1 MHLSGQKVLLV
12 PKVIKENMLEN
23 IPVESGE
30 RKNQLIQQL
39 QESLWTKHPWQFR
52 DARSN
57 EASLKKGV
65 RIQKYFHDPEKLLET
80 AYQDLE
86 TFLQAGDIELQGEFN
101 ITTEAADIGGNEA
114 FRIVVTPTECRI
126 QAANLEGIRRGI
138 FYIEDEMCRARG
150 AFLPLGTIERSSFL
164 KRRISR
170 CYYGP
175 IKRPGNHPGL
185 GDELIDDIDYYPEN
199 YLNRLAHEGVNAL
212 WITLS
217 SKGGDETSVGFGDLV
232 STFLTS
238 DEGAHSK
245 KRLDKLRSVVERCKR
260 YGIRIYLKTM
270 EPHVRFAPDDPRLK
284 QYPDLA
290 GNLVRGYYYLCASG
304 KTGQRYLYE
313 ATNKIFT
320 EVPGLGG
327 IINISH
333 GELYTTCLSALP
345 ATGGGKITCPRCSK
359 IAPEEILYPSLSAM
373 QRGMQDATPDAE
385 MIGWL
390 YMPQPQMQADNYPNT
405 LADWVYEVPKHI
417 PKGVILQFNFESGIR
432 KTVFGKE
439 LIGGDYW
446 LSEAGPSDRFER
458 IAAIAKNHNTSI
470 SAKIQTSTSHEVAT
484 VPYLPVPTQL
494 YNKFSAMH
502 RLGVTHVM
510 LNWNIGNAPG
520 LMNKAAGELAFTIS
534 DRKSTFMRNLASLFW
549 KEKDIAQI
557 VQAWDHFS
565 AGYAHY
571 PLTNL
576 FQYYGPVHSGTTWPL
591 HLKPQDSI
599 LSPTY
604 QLGSR
609 NTGEVWPP
617 SGDRIGECFTEL
629 LTLEEVVELC
639 HKMSDS
645 WNRGVDILKQL
656 EQDYSDEP
664 ERILDIGVAKALA
677 IQFRSGY
684 NILRFYILRDEMLYM
699 KGRERLDE
707 LQALVSILQEEIE
720 LSEQLAILAEKDAR
734 LGYHPDAEGYTY
746 FPEKLRWRKRELQKV
761 LDNDVPEI
769 KQLIEKNELLFPEYT
784 GENPNG
790 EIIYASR
797 KEDESPELNWQTCK
811 YGVGDKTVKCAA
823 SYDADSLIIHIKNTS
838 VDKSTFNPESVS
850 VKIEPRRLWPAKHF
864 GESFKLEGNAMH
876 TMRIPFE
883 GIGLSATEL
892 HPIRI
897 DVKVQRSDGETT
909 SWRPNIP
916 LLPRLLLG
924 SDNPADLGW
933 LIFR

>member
-1 MHLSGQKVLLV
+1 
-12 PKVIKENMLEN
+12 MLEN

-30 RKNQLIQQL
+30 RKNQLIQLL
-39 QESLWTKHPWQFR
+39 QEPLWTKHPWQSR
-52 DARSN
+52 AAKTN
-57 EASLKKGV
+57 EASLQNGV
-65 RIQKYFHDPEKLLET
+65 RIQKYFRDSENLLET

-86 TFLQAGDIELQGEFN
+86 NFFQAGDIELQGEFN
-101 ITTEAADIGGNEA
+101 IITEAAEIAGNEA
-114 FRIVVTPTECRI
+114 FRVIVSEKECRI
-126 QAANLEGIRRGI
+126 QATNAEGIRRGI

-170 CYYGP
+170 CHYGP

-185 GDELIDDIDYYPEN
+185 GDELLDDIDYYPEN

-232 STFLTS
+232 CTFLTP
-238 DEGAHSK
+238 DEGEHSK
-245 KRLDKLRSVVERCKR
+245 KRLDKLRGGVERCKR

-304 KTGQRYLYE
+304 ETGQRYLYE
-313 ATNKIFT
+313 ATNKIFG

-345 ATGGGKITCPRCSK
+345 ATGGGKITCPRCSQLK
-359 IAPEEILYPSLSAM
+359 PEEILYPSLSAM
-373 QRGMQDATPDAE
+373 QRGMQDAEPDAE

-417 PKGVILQFNFESGIR
+417 PEGVILQFNFESGIR
-432 KTVFGKE
+432 KTVFDKE
-439 LIGGDYW
+439 LVGGDYW
-446 LSEAGPSDRFER
+446 LSEPGPSGRFER
-458 IAAIAKNHNTSI
+458 IAAIAKEHDTSL
-470 SAKIQTSTSHEVAT
+470 SAKIQTGTSHEVAT
-484 VPYLPVPTQL
+484 VPNLPTPTQIYKKL
-494 YNKFSAMH
+494 IVMY
-502 RLGVTHVM
+502 RLGATHVM

-520 LMNKAAGELAFTIS
+520 LMHKAANELAFGELL
-534 DRKSTFMRNLASLFW
+534 DESTFMERLAALYW
-549 KEKDIAQI
+549 KEKDIPQI
-557 VQAWDHFS
+557 VQAWKYFS
-565 AGYAHY
+565 EGYANY

-576 FQYYGPVHSGTTWPL
+576 FQYYGPMHSGTTWPL
-591 HLKPQDSI
+591 HVKPQDTI

-609 NTGEVWPP
+609 NTGEVWLP

-629 LTLEEVVELC
+629 LTLDEVIELC
-639 HKMSDS
+639 RSMSDS
-645 WNRGVDILKQL
+645 WNQGMAILNELK
-656 EQDYSDEP
+656 EDYADEP
-664 ERILDIGVAKALA
+664 ERLLDIGVADALR
-677 IQFRSGY
+677 IHFQSGY
-684 NILRFYILRDEMLYM
+684 NILRFYKLREEMLYTEDQQ
-699 KGRERLDE
+699 RLERLK
-707 LQALVSILQEEIE
+707 ALTSILQKEIH
-720 LSEQLAILAEKDAR
+720 LSEELAILSEKDAR
-734 LGYHPDAEGYTY
+734 LGFHPDAEGYTY
-746 FPEKLRWRKRELQKV
+746 FPEKLRWRKQQLQYV

-769 KQLIEKNELLFPEYT
+769 QGMIERNELLFPEYT
-784 GENPNG
+784 GKKPAG
-790 EIIYASR
+790 AIAYAFHEGDEL
-797 KEDESPELNWQTCK
+797 KEHNWQPCEFGTD
-811 YGVGDKTVKCAA
+811 DKTIEWAA
-823 SYDADSLIIHIKNTS
+823 SYDANSLTVRI
-838 VDKSTFNPESVS
+838 KSTSADISTFGSLNVL

-864 GESFKLEGNAMH
+864 GESFVTSESGSI

-883 GIGLSATEL
+883 RIGLKADEL
-892 HPIRI
+892 HPIRL
-897 DVKVQRSDGETT
+897 DVRIQMSNGEFAA
-909 SWRPNIP
+909 WRPNNP